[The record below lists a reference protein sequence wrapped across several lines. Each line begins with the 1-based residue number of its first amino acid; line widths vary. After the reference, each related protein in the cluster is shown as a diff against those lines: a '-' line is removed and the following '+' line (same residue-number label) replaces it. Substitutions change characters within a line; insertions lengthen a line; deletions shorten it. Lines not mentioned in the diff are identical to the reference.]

1 MGARIRIGRLLAI
14 VVIGVA
20 ALLVLDVLPDTES
33 PQALGTTAAI
43 ARPRPLDLDSAP
55 AGSAVSPDERRY
67 RTRLSTPV
75 MFVHARRREEGE
87 AVYPSYLDL
96 HDATFSAEVRGAFV
110 PLSALFDTT
119 TVLDALGRAGGVT
132 PLRFDPI
139 PTADSLLRTQTS
151 ANGGANLDFRLDV
164 HGSLSGHV
172 VPSWIVALA
181 PGTAAPL
188 ALTPW
193 GSKGQERAIAEG
205 RRLAS
210 FVSDDTVPALKNV
223 PFRVVSYD
231 RFDIDTTRYVVVHAV
246 REAKRHPG
254 DVEIVGEL
262 ITLIGQALGNT
273 DEFAPV
279 WSSMEVSPTADM
291 SLAPVVAILRMGTA
305 RRPVLLLEVQ
315 GGDDQCAGDR
325 RGIFLALMDDG
336 RWRDVG
342 FWGPGC

>member
-1 MGARIRIGRLLAI
+1 MGASSRIGRLLAI
-14 VVIGVA
+14 LVIGVA
-20 ALLVLDVLPDTES
+20 ALLLLDVLPDNE
-33 PQALGTTAAI
+33 PPEALGTPVVA
-43 ARPRPLDLDSAP
+43 ARPRPIDP
-55 AGSAVSPDERRY
+55 ASPMSTAGTADERRY
-67 RTRLSTPV
+67 RERLATPV
-75 MFVHARRREEGE
+75 MFIHARRREEGE
-87 AVYPSYLDL
+87 AVYPSYVDL

-110 PLSALFDTT
+110 PLSSVFDTT
-119 TVLDALGRAGGVT
+119 STLDALGRAGGIAQI
-132 PLRFDPI
+132 RMDPI
-139 PTADSLLRTQTS
+139 PTADSLLRHAAA
-151 ANGGANLDFRLDV
+151 ANGGLNVDFRLDV

-172 VPSWIVALA
+172 IPSWIVALA
-181 PGTAAPL
+181 PNTSTPL

-193 GSKGQERAIAEG
+193 GSKGQERALAEG

-210 FVSDDTVPALKNV
+210 LVSDDTVSALHGV

-246 REAKRHPG
+246 RESKRHPG
-254 DVEIVGEL
+254 DVEIVGEVV
-262 ITLIGQALGNT
+262 TLIGQALGAT

-291 SLAPVVAILRMGTA
+291 TLAPVVAALRMGTA

-315 GGDDQCAGDR
+315 GDDPVCAGDR

-336 RWRDVG
+336 RWHDVG